1 MRYRICH
8 ISYGSAIK
16 TSLLLGWL
24 VALLPAFCVAAIAV
38 RTLEQVNGA
47 VAQIQ
52 PYEITVLG
60 QRLARF
66 DPLQELQLADAAHTV
81 QQLTA
86 NPTATLLRWTL
97 MLTLAGAALVLAAT
111 LLFCLGYNIIAA
123 LGGGLAVEIEDEPT
137 DAADA

>member
-1 MRYRICH
+1 MHYRICH
-8 ISYGSAIK
+8 ISYSSAIK

-24 VALLPAFCVAAIAV
+24 VSLLPALCLAGVAMRA
-38 RTLEQVNGA
+38 LEQVNST

-66 DPLQELQLADAAHTV
+66 DALQELQLADTAHAV

-86 NPTATLLRWTL
+86 NPTATFARWTL
-97 MLTLAGAALVLAAT
+97 ILTLAGAALVLAAT
-111 LLFCLGYNIIAA
+111 LLFCAGYNIIAA
-123 LGGGLAVEIEDEPT
+123 LGGGLAVEIEDEPHG
-137 DAADA
+137 A

>member
-1 MRYRICH
+1 MQYRICH

-16 TSLLLGWL
+16 TSLLIGWL
-24 VALLPAFCVAAIAV
+24 VALLPALCLAAIGV
-38 RTLEQVNGA
+38 RALQQVNGA
-47 VAQIQ
+47 VSQIQ

-66 DPLQELQLADAAHTV
+66 DALQELQLADAAHTV

-86 NPTATLLRWTL
+86 NPTATFLRWTL
-97 MLTLAGAALVLAAT
+97 VLTLAGAALVLAAT

-123 LGGGLAVEIEDEPT
+123 LGGGLAVEIEDEPR
-137 DAADA
+137 

>member
-1 MRYRICH
+1 MQYRICH

-24 VALLPAFCVAAIAV
+24 VSLLPALCLAGIGV
-38 RTLEQVNGA
+38 RALEQVNSTI
-47 VAQIQ
+47 AQIQ

-60 QRLARF
+60 QQIARF
-66 DPLQELQLADAAHTV
+66 DALQELQLADTAQTV

-86 NPTATLLRWTL
+86 NPTATFLRWTL
-97 MLTLAGAALVLAAT
+97 ILTLVGAALVLAAT

-123 LGGGLAVEIEDEPT
+123 LGGGLAVEVEDEPT
-137 DAADA
+137 NAVEA